1 VALAGAE
8 GDFVK
13 LEGLTKPWIASLQ
26 PYPPGKP
33 IEELE
38 REYGVHDSVKL
49 ASNENSLGPSPRAV
63 EAMRQA
69 LGGVHMYP
77 DAGCFALRRVLA
89 GKLGVA
95 GDALLFGNGSNEIID
110 LAVRTFV
117 HAGDDAV
124 VADQAFVI
132 YRMAVQAQG
141 GRSVVVP
148 LGEHTHD
155 LEAIAAAVT
164 PRTKMVLLA
173 NPNNPT
179 GTFFGRQEWKA
190 FLASLRDDVV
200 VMMDEAYSEYVE
212 DPEYPNAL
220 EELAGGHPL
229 IVLRT
234 FSKIYGLAGLRI
246 GYGVADPRLVGLM
259 NRLRAPFNVNSLA
272 QVAAIAALD
281 DPQHLDDT
289 RAMNRAGMGYL
300 EEELRR
306 LGLEFVPS
314 VANFLL
320 VRVGDVADVYEQLL
334 RRGVIVRPVGVY
346 GYPEHVRITI
356 GTRPQNERLV
366 AALRETLEIR
376 READGVV

>member
-1 VALAGAE
+1 
-8 GDFVK
+8 
-13 LEGLTKPWIASLQ
+13 
-26 PYPPGKP
+26 
-33 IEELE
+33 
-38 REYGVHDSVKL
+38 
-49 ASNENSLGPSPRAV
+49 
-63 EAMRQA
+63 
-69 LGGVHMYP
+69 
-77 DAGCFALRRVLA
+77 
-89 GKLGVA
+89 
-95 GDALLFGNGSNEIID
+95 
-110 LAVRTFV
+110 
-117 HAGDDAV
+117 
-124 VADQAFVI
+124 
-132 YRMAVQAQG
+132 
-141 GRSVVVP
+141 
-148 LGEHTHD
+148 
-155 LEAIAAAVT
+155 
-164 PRTKMVLLA
+164 
-173 NPNNPT
+173 
-179 GTFFGRQEWKA
+179 
-190 FLASLRDDVV
+190 
-200 VMMDEAYSEYVE
+200 
-212 DPEYPNAL
+212 
-220 EELAGGHPL
+220 
-229 IVLRT
+229 LRT